1 MTGKEKLEQNT
12 GNRQDRRK
20 TGQSGDG
27 RTFRATNRTAE
38 RQKNAGKSRA
48 GTAVQSAVPSRER
61 PGGKV
66 FKATN
71 RTAER
76 EKARAAA
83 RKRPA
88 SKQAEADG
96 SRQEVSRWVQIRLI
110 PIWLRVLLFLLG
122 VVAAAVLGVMFGYGI
137 IGDGKALDAL
147 KPETWQHIWK
157 MIKGDV

>member
-12 GNRQDRRK
+12 GNRQDRRNNS
-20 TGQSGDG
+20 QSGDG

-38 RQKNAGKSRA
+38 RQKAAGRNRA
-48 GTAVQSAVPSRER
+48 GTAVHSGER

-83 RKRPA
+83 RKKTTGEQNAP
-88 SKQAEADG
+88 EG
-96 SRQEVSRWVQIRLI
+96 SRPEVGRWVQIRLI
-110 PIWLRVLLFLLG
+110 PIWLRVLLFLVG
-122 VVAAAVLGVMFGYGI
+122 VIAAAVLGVMFGYGV

>member
-1 MTGKEKLEQNT
+1 M
-12 GNRQDRRK
+12 
-20 TGQSGDG
+20 
-27 RTFRATNRTAE
+27 
-38 RQKNAGKSRA
+38 
-48 GTAVQSAVPSRER
+48 
-61 PGGKV
+61 

-76 EKARAAA
+76 EKARTAA
-83 RKRPA
+83 RKKLA
-88 SKQAEADG
+88 SKQAEGDG
-96 SRQEVSRWVQIRLI
+96 SRQEAVRWVQIRLI

>member
-1 MTGKEKLEQNT
+1 MTGKEKTEQNT
-12 GNRQDRRK
+12 GKRQK
-20 TGQSGDG
+20 NGITGRSGE

-38 RQKNAGKSRA
+38 RQKTAGRNKASVA
-48 GTAVQSAVPSRER
+48 AVPPPQRTA
-61 PGGKV
+61 GKV

-76 EKARAAA
+76 EKALAGA
-83 RKRPA
+83 RKKTA
-88 SKQAEADG
+88 GKQAATEG
-96 SRQEVSRWVQIRLI
+96 GRQEVGRWVQIRLI
-110 PIWLRVLLFLLG
+110 PIWLRVLLFLIG
-122 VVAAAVLGVMFGYGI
+122 VVLAAVLGVMFGYGV

>member
-1 MTGKEKLEQNT
+1 MTGKQKLEQNT
-12 GNRQDRRK
+12 GKRGRTSSR
-20 TGQSGDG
+20 SGDE
-27 RTFRATNRTAE
+27 RKFRATNRTAE
-38 RQKNAGKSRA
+38 RQKAGGRGK
-48 GTAVQSAVPSRER
+48 TAAAAVPSAEHT
-61 PGGKV
+61 GNKV
-66 FKATN
+66 FRATN

-83 RKRPA
+83 RKKPA
-88 SKQAEADG
+88 AKGAEKDG
-96 SRQEVSRWVQIRLI
+96 KQEVGRWVQIRLI

-122 VVAAAVLGVMFGYGI
+122 VVIAAVLGVMFGYGV